1 MDQSCCR
8 MWASLVLGHTLPCEE
23 KNKVK
28 LFLLYI
34 ILMGGWLAG
43 WYACI
48 KGLSRVVF
56 FNVYSSIR
64 LVSVGS

>member
-43 WYACI
+43 WLA
-48 KGLSRVVF
+48 GMHASRA
-56 FNVYSSIR
+56 
-64 LVSVGS
+64 